1 MLEKGMAMTVR
12 SMSCRGAP
20 WLLPWVAIAA
30 VGCGDSSR
38 DREVGQTEF
47 ESAPPV
53 QTVGLDDGAD
63 GGAGN
68 PDSGGKANGTA
79 RALEET
85 DLYRLEGNRLYYL
98 NGYRGLMVFD
108 VQDVDHPKLLGR
120 SPIFGQPIDMIV
132 RDGIATVVIGD
143 WYGAEDDGTPFHGS
157 VVRGL
162 DAKDPA
168 NIRVLGEAKLGG
180 WVRDDRV
187 VGDVIYAVSQDY
199 GWSYGWGYDDVAV
212 ASDGSSSS
220 SGGASVIVSSVSFAG
235 GKITAIDRYEVPGY
249 SGVFHVTPKAIL
261 LASSD
266 AQKTELRYLDISDPA
281 GDIAPRGTIHVPG
294 IVNGWGADNGRW
306 NLDFAD
312 GTYAHAIAM
321 NYTTRASFTLST
333 VNFANPDAPTLAS
346 TLDIP
351 GSGWAVAARFV
362 DDRLYLSPDSSYYQS
377 ASTPLQIYDLS
388 TPTAPRLAGTS
399 QVAGT
404 VWNLLPAPS
413 NRLFALG
420 NTYNTGTSAIALN
433 YLDVANPAAPQLLGT
448 STFGQGWGWT
458 PAAGTFKAFT
468 LDAARG
474 LAVLPY
480 SSWDGDGARYRN
492 GLQLV
497 ELTANAL
504 STAGMAQTKGWVER
518 GIFVGE
524 RLVSLSDLALS
535 VIDYSNRQAPRVV
548 NELTLARNVVAT
560 LPTAMGVAEVS
571 SDWWDYDSSRSL
583 IRMLPKA
590 QAEESADLGAVPSIE
605 VEGVN
610 ARVFANGQLLYVLT
624 SLRCP
629 PNTLDC
635 TASAQLQ
642 VVDFSSGAPVL
653 RGKLA
658 LPNGSSAPW
667 GWGWYGFWWYDWWG
681 GDSVAQVENDAL
693 AVRKWTPTYDSSGK
707 YTGSDSELI
716 VLDLANADAPR
727 VASTVVQND
736 VAGWWGNLKVVGST
750 LYTTEYEWVDEA
762 NPNGSWVR
770 YYLDAIDLSDRAHP
784 RVKTHINVPGILVG
798 GDASDPEVIY
808 TMDYRWDGDAAR
820 NDFDVLRVRG
830 HKASLLSHTRL
841 RGWVGQSFVVGTT
854 VYVST
859 QVYEDGKAPRVELH
873 AIDASNT
880 RRPVDRVVRD
890 NGWGWLL
897 AIVGDRALVTS
908 GWGSSQAIDVYLLRD
923 GQAPKF
929 EQTVRSRGWSLNGV
943 ARDGDVLYLASGY
956 WGVQRIAL

>member
-1 MLEKGMAMTVR
+1 MAPFR
-12 SMSCRGAP
+12 LMSCRGAP

-30 VGCGDSSR
+30 AGCGDASR

-47 ESAPPV
+47 ESAPPASAGG
-53 QTVGLDDGAD
+53 VGVDDGA
-63 GGAGN
+63 GGSGN
-68 PDSGGKANGTA
+68 PDSGGNGRDAA
-79 RALEET
+79 RTVEET

-132 RDGIATVVIGD
+132 RDGVATVVIGD
-143 WYGAEDDGTPFHGS
+143 WYGVGDDGAPFHGS
-157 VVRGL
+157 IVRGL

-199 GWSYGWGYDDVAV
+199 GWSYGWGYGDVGV
-212 ASDGSSSS
+212 ADGSVSSS
-220 SGGASVIVSSVSFAG
+220 NGASVIVSSVSFAG
-235 GKITAIDRYEVPGY
+235 GKIQAIDRYDVPGF
-249 SGVFHVTPKAIL
+249 SGVFNVTPNAIL
-261 LASSD
+261 LASSQD
-266 AQKTELRYLDISDPA
+266 EKTQLRYLDISDPG
-281 GDIAPRGTIHVPG
+281 GDIAARGTINIPG
-294 IVNGWGADNGRW
+294 FVNGWGADNGRW

-312 GTYAHAIAM
+312 GKYAHAIAM
-321 NYTTRASFTLST
+321 NGARAGFVLST
-333 VNFANPDAPTLAS
+333 VSFANPDAPTLAS
-346 TLDIP
+346 TLDI
-351 GSGWAVAARFV
+351 GGTGWAVAARFV
-362 DDRLYLSPDSSYYQS
+362 GDRLYLSPDSSYYQS
-377 ASTPLQIYDLS
+377 GSTPLQVYDLAN
-388 TPTAPRLAGTS
+388 PAAPRLAGSS

-420 NTYNTGTSAIALN
+420 NNYSSSGNVSLS

-448 STFGQGWGWT
+448 STFGDGWGWT

-480 SSWDGDGARYRN
+480 SGWDMYGARYRN

-535 VIDYSNRQAPRVV
+535 VIDYSNRQSPRVV

-560 LPTAMGVAEVS
+560 LPTDMGIAEVS
-571 SDWWDYDSSRSL
+571 SDWWDYDSSHSL

-590 QAEESADLGAVPSIE
+590 QAEESADVGAVPSLEI
-605 VEGVN
+605 EGVN
-610 ARVFANGQLLYVLT
+610 ARVFANGHLLYVLT
-624 SLRCP
+624 TLRCP
-629 PNTLDC
+629 GANAGC
-635 TASAQLQ
+635 TQAAVQVQ
-642 VVDFSSGAPVL
+642 VVDFSGGAPVL
-653 RGKLA
+653 RGKIA
-658 LPNGSSAPW
+658 LPNGSSDPW

-681 GDSVAQVENDAL
+681 GDAVAQVEGDAL
-693 AVRKWTPTYDSSGK
+693 ALRKWIPKYDSSGN
-707 YTGSDSELI
+707 YNGSDSELI
-716 VLDLANADAPR
+716 VLDFANADAPR
-727 VASTVVQND
+727 VASTVVQSD
-736 VAGWWGNLKVVGST
+736 AAGWWGNLKVVGST
-750 LYTTEYEWVDEA
+750 LYSTEYEWVDSHDQR
-762 NPNGSWVR
+762 GGWVR

-784 RVKTHINVPGILVG
+784 RIKTHINVPGILVG
-798 GDASDPEVIY
+798 GDASDPDVIY
-808 TMDYRWDGDAAR
+808 TMDYRWDGNVAR

-841 RGWVGQSFVVGTT
+841 NGWVGQSFVVGTT

-859 QVYEDGKAPRVELH
+859 QIYEENKAPRVELH
-873 AIDASNT
+873 AIDASKT
-880 RRPVDRVVRD
+880 SRPVDRVASD
-890 NGWGWLL
+890 TGWGWLL
-897 AIVGDRALVTS
+897 AVVGDRALVTS
-908 GWGSSQAIDVYLLRD
+908 GWGSSQAIDVYVLRD
-923 GQAPKF
+923 GKAPKF
-929 EQTVRSRGWSLNGV
+929 DQTVRSRGWSLNGV
-943 ARDGDVLYLASGY
+943 VRDGNALYLASGY